1 MRWILVAGAVA
12 GLLAVALGAFG
23 AHALRG
29 RLSPA
34 ELQVWQTA
42 VQYHQWH
49 ALALTV
55 LGAIG
60 LLRPDWDVL
69 RWVAGLMLAGLVLFS
84 GSLYL
89 LCLLG
94 ERWLGAVTPVGGSL
108 WLVAWALAAWVF
120 WRRA

>member
-1 MRWILVAGAVA
+1 MRWILVAGALA
-12 GLLAVALGAFG
+12 GLLGVALGAFG
-23 AHALRG
+23 AHALRS
-29 RLSPA
+29 RFSPA

-49 ALALTV
+49 ALALLV
-55 LGAIG
+55 LGAIA
-60 LLRPDWDVL
+60 LLRPDWQAL

>member
-1 MRWILVAGAVA
+1 VRWILVAGAVA
-12 GLLAVALGAFG
+12 GLLGVALGAFG

-49 ALALTV
+49 ALALMV
-55 LGAIG
+55 LGAIA
-60 LLRPDWDVL
+60 LLRPDWEAL

-94 ERWLGAVTPVGGSL
+94 ERWLGAVTPVGGGL

-120 WRRA
+120 WRAP